1 MEGWQE
7 DGLLEEIKFVVKLA
21 GVPIGVAAL
30 YGSTRQFCREYLTKE
45 TPVFSVCITAGD
57 IALER
62 QKADSVNCYSDAYL
76 ETLALYRKIAAGLL
90 EYDTLLFHGSVVAVD
105 GSAYLF
111 TAKSGTG
118 TSTHTRLWRELFGS
132 RAVMVNDDKP
142 LLKVTKDGAVAYGT
156 PWNGKHRLSTNVA
169 VLLKAVCIL
178 ERDESTHI
186 APVAAREAWPVLMQ
200 QSIRPSDPVKLK
212 QVMCLIDGLSA
223 NVKLYRMGC
232 NMDLSAAKIAYEGM
246 Q

>member
-1 MEGWQE
+1 M
-7 DGLLEEIKFVVKLA
+7 EEIKFVVKLA

-57 IALER
+57 
-62 QKADSVNCYSDAYL
+62 AYL

-118 TSTHTRLWRELFGS
+118 KSTHTRLWRELFGS